1 MLMGMRNKYVKLT
14 EWMSMPHAE
23 PLRVTFAQLDA
34 LVGGLPPSALR
45 DRNWWG
51 NTLGNSQSAAWLKA
65 GWLVQSVELRTA
77 HATFVRGA
85 HRPRS
90 DAGLR
95 PARTGAP
102 RTTWARDPIL
112 HGATALDDL
121 VVRAGWSSVEA
132 VVAANTVFLHPD
144 TVAQAG
150 SGAVFPVVRD
160 PTRRGQLGELPDGRK
175 VLFDDNA
182 TPTDVFLWAAN
193 RIKGP
198 DVQFNHVWSRS
209 KDPDSYTA
217 LWNLCCTPAFLAKT
231 SDSHPGV
238 VSMLR
243 YRSYDLYGVLPEG
256 VGGPLRPGHYGELT
270 WAAMPPTVDD
280 LEAVFRARM
289 RSAPLRRASV
299 VARTIGWVFS
309 DGPDIAL

>member
-1 MLMGMRNKYVKLT
+1 VANKYRSLVQWLS
-14 EWMSMPHAE
+14 EPH
-23 PLRVTFAQLDA
+23 PDRLRVGFAQLDY
-34 LVGGLPPSALR
+34 VIGGLPPSAKR
-45 DRNWWG
+45 DRSWWG
-51 NTLGNSQSAAWLKA
+51 NTPGNSQSAAWLEA
-65 GWLVQSVELRTA
+65 GWLVEAVDLNA
-77 HATFVRGA
+77 GHVVFVRGV

-102 RTTWARDPIL
+102 RTTWAREPI
-112 HGATALDDL
+112 HDGAAALDEL
-121 VVRAGWSSVEA
+121 VASAGWPSVEA

-160 PTRRGQLGELPDGRK
+160 PTRRGQFGELPDGRK

-193 RIKGP
+193 RIKGR
-198 DVQFNHVWSRS
+198 DVQFNHVWSRPN
-209 KDPDSYTA
+209 DPDSYTA

-238 VSMLR
+238 VAMLR
-243 YRSYDLYGVLPEG
+243 YRSYDLYGVLPKG
-256 VGGPLRPGHYGELT
+256 VGDPQRPDGYDELT
-270 WAAMPPTVDD
+270 WAPMPPSVDE

-299 VARTIGWVFS
+299 VARTIGWTFS
-309 DGPDIAL
+309 TGPDPTA

>member
-1 MLMGMRNKYVKLT
+1 MANKYLPLIQ
-14 EWMSMPHAE
+14 WLSGPHSE
-23 PLRVTFAQLDA
+23 PLQVAFAQLDA
-34 LVGGLPPSALR
+34 LIDGLPPSARR
-45 DRNWWG
+45 DRTWWA
-51 NTLGNSQSAAWLKA
+51 NTLGHPHSAAWLEGGWVVHAVDLNA
-65 GWLVQSVELRTA
+65 GRV
-77 HATFVRGA
+77 TFMRGA
-85 HRPRS
+85 HQPRG
-90 DAGLR
+90 DVGGRRTAPAGLR
-95 PARTGAP
+95 ATGG
-102 RTTWARDPIL
+102 REPIL
-112 HGATALDDL
+112 DGAIALDEL

-160 PTRRGQLGELPDGRK
+160 PTRRGQFGELADGRK

-198 DVQFNHVWSRS
+198 DLQFNHVWSRPN
-209 KDPDSYTA
+209 DPDSYTA

-238 VSMLR
+238 VAMLR
-243 YRSYDLYGVLPEG
+243 YRSYDLYGRLPAG
-256 VGGPLRPGHYGELT
+256 VGDPPRPDRYEELT
-270 WAAMPPTVDD
+270 WAAMPPSVDD

-309 DGPDIAL
+309 MGPDLQL